1 MASQHCHAWS
11 LLTILFNHFVNNHHM
26 FLASV
31 SSSSIPQAA
40 SNVCKSWW
48 CLDALTGPLPCHLCK
63 SVSSDSVKESWLLSL
78 LFRNQLE
85 IASMCGWYDKGNT
98 NSAVTNVKI
107 LQMWSCEDCLG
118 SKNCCQCTQEAVIRE
133 GAKTGGNRILDLEK
147 GKWGDFSNC
156 ETKKS
161 CSSGKLK

>member
-11 LLTILFNHFVNNHHM
+11 LLTISFNHCVNNHHM

-48 CLDALTGPLPCHLCK
+48 CLDALTGPLPSHLCK
-63 SVSSDSVKESWLLSL
+63 SVSSDSVKESWLLFL
-78 LFRNQLE
+78 LFWNQIE
-85 IASMCGWYDKGNT
+85 IAPMCGLYDKGNT

-107 LQMWSCEDCLG
+107 LQMWSCEDGLA
-118 SKNCCQCTQEAVIRE
+118 Q
-133 GAKTGGNRILDLEK
+133 RIVA
-147 GKWGDFSNC
+147 NAH
-156 ETKKS
+156 KKR
-161 CSSGKLK
+161 SSGKPQKQGGIEYWTWKRESGEIFQIVKRKILI